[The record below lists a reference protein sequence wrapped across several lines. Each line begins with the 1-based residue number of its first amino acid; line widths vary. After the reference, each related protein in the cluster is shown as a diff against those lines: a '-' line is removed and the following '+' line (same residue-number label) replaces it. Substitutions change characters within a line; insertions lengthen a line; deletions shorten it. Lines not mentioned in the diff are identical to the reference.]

1 LRNIYGDTLENA
13 LQTRIPMN
21 EKFNWRRVLAFTPVT
36 VALAFLT
43 VYGPNVVPHYLVGLF
58 VVFLFFA
65 FFLIFYTSPRWK
77 PTLPPINARVGLLLV
92 IWLVVALIGVGWA
105 QRRFPQALPWVTPL
119 VIFASLAVVF
129 VRARRAPK

>member
-1 LRNIYGDTLENA
+1 VD
-13 LQTRIPMN
+13 
-21 EKFNWRRVLAFTPVT
+21 EKFNWRRCPAFTPVA

-43 VYGPNVVPHYLVGLF
+43 VYGPNVMPHYLVGVF

-77 PTLPPINARVGLLLV
+77 PTLPPITARVVLLLV

-105 QRRFPQALPWVTPL
+105 ERRFPQALPWVTPL

>member
-1 LRNIYGDTLENA
+1 MLENA
-13 LQTRIPMN
+13 LQTRVPMDV
-21 EKFNWRRVLAFTPVT
+21 KFNWRRFLAFTPVT

-43 VYGPNVVPHYLVGLF
+43 VYGPNVMPHYLVGVF

-77 PTLPPINARVGLLLV
+77 PTLPPITARAVLLLV

-105 QRRFPQALPWVTPL
+105 QRRFPQCLPWVTLL

-129 VRARRAPK
+129 VRARRTPK